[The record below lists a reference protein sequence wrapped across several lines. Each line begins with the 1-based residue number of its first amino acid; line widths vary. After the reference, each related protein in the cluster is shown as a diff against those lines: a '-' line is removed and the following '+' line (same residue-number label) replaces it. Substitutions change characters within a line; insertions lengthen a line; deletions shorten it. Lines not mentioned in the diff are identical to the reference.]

1 MTDVL
6 HRVVYFSKHDMSIR
20 YMLTKAEKVLK
31 RRNLSETITDIN
43 DIIELYHI
51 KRYID
56 EGLFLTEWSAED
68 ISTFKE
74 TTTNYWTAINQFFFR
89 VNNDTV
95 ATYHKALEWGY
106 RSSFW
111 ELIDKTKTYKRI
123 SAETLE
129 TILNHKNCCLQDIL
143 AQSNLVKHY
152 DHPLRNFLLKH
163 DKTAEILLVK
173 YETKKDDTNTNI
185 YLPSKLTLQDKIDI
199 INRYLDLEDAN
210 LNYVRLIVIA
220 KNSADFKIPDTI
232 RLKAK
237 RRDKEETEKLLT
249 KNSMMYGYK
258 IIFSE
263 DQAEP
268 KSCEYDDN
276 NIKLTYSGL
285 WIKKHSDKISLFRN
299 FLLLF
304 EMLDDQCRINLVSK
318 RSKNVFMDVIG
329 LRSENEYPDNFIFMS
344 TNYLAYMQVYAYSH
358 YLEKLEIS
366 LADVIKETFNYFT
379 YSQNITNLKV
389 DFPSMGTSNLEKIRF
404 LLPEMESLL
413 KKYKLYVENH
423 FIDQDLLAISSFP
436 CRVND
441 VKSLLEK
448 KYVYGIDEK
457 ISRLQYHFFSDQSML
472 YHVKPFHGKYQ
483 SLYDLLINENVKL
496 DSLECYQRSIYDNL
510 ISEKYLIL
518 DSDDYVRLN
527 KPNEIA
533 VLKELYENNVLSYY
547 HYDSESRSVINQ
559 MLADGLVEYESTLF
573 SRPEINYFNY
583 YLNKSEYTNGKDLRN
598 KYAHGTHHNDQNAI
612 TSDYYTI
619 LMLFVLIEWKLIDD
633 ISLTNLNSQQPSL
646 ANNLH

>member
-1 MTDVL
+1 
-6 HRVVYFSKHDMSIR
+6 
-20 YMLTKAEKVLK
+20 
-31 RRNLSETITDIN
+31 
-43 DIIELYHI
+43 
-51 KRYID
+51 
-56 EGLFLTEWSAED
+56 
-68 ISTFKE
+68 
-74 TTTNYWTAINQFFFR
+74 
-89 VNNDTV
+89 
-95 ATYHKALEWGY
+95 
-106 RSSFW
+106 
-111 ELIDKTKTYKRI
+111 
-123 SAETLE
+123 
-129 TILNHKNCCLQDIL
+129 
-143 AQSNLVKHY
+143 
-152 DHPLRNFLLKH
+152 
-163 DKTAEILLVK
+163 
-173 YETKKDDTNTNI
+173 
-185 YLPSKLTLQDKIDI
+185 
-199 INRYLDLEDAN
+199 
-210 LNYVRLIVIA
+210 
-220 KNSADFKIPDTI
+220 
-232 RLKAK
+232 
-237 RRDKEETEKLLT
+237 
-249 KNSMMYGYK
+249 MYGYK